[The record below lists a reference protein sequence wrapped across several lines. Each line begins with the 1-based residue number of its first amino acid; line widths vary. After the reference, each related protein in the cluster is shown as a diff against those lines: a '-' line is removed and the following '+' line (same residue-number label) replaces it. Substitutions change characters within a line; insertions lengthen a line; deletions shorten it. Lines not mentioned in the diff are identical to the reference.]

1 MLIVPAAIR
10 KSVRLGGIANSKLD
24 VTYPCLLIHT
34 SLVDLV
40 GLPKTTNVNT
50 NDSNA
55 ENPSFIRSPKIAIS

>member
-1 MLIVPAAIR
+1 MLIVPEAIR
-10 KSVRLGGIANSKLD
+10 TSVRLGGIANSKLN

-40 GLPKTTNVNT
+40 GLPETTKINT

-55 ENPSFIRSPKIAIS
+55 D